1 MCALVPLRLFDD
13 RTADPRPPTV
23 DLRIACVILPR
34 MTALLTTFFLVGL
47 AEMAD
52 KTQLLTLCLTCKYP
66 ARKVLLGVALAI
78 AVLNLAAVLVGGL
91 AGSLLPIGP
100 IKIVAGLLFVAFG
113 IWTLASRD
121 DPADD
126 SCEVAPEERVRGGA
140 VLAVAGAFLVAEIGD
155 KTQLATLSLAARFE
169 TFFLV
174 WLGASLG
181 MLVANGLAIGGG
193 TILSDRLPETTLRRI
208 SGALFIA
215 FGIWTLA
222 DVIA

>member
-1 MCALVPLRLFDD
+1 
-13 RTADPRPPTV
+13 
-23 DLRIACVILPR
+23 

-66 ARKVLLGVALAI
+66 PRKVLLGVALAI

-91 AGSLLPIGP
+91 AGQLLPVGP
-100 IKIVAGLLFVAFG
+100 IKIVAGVLFIAFG
-113 IWTLASRD
+113 LWTLLARD
-121 DPADD
+121 DPADE
-126 SCEVAPEERVRGGA
+126 SCEVPAEERARGGA

-181 MLVANGLAIGGG
+181 MLLANGLAIGGG
-193 TILSDRLPETTLRRI
+193 TLLSDRLPESTLKKI
-208 SGALFIA
+208 SGGLFIT
-215 FGIWTLA
+215 FGVWTLV
-222 DVIA
+222 DVLA

>member
-1 MCALVPLRLFDD
+1 
-13 RTADPRPPTV
+13 
-23 DLRIACVILPR
+23 

-91 AGSLLPIGP
+91 AGQLLPVGP
-100 IKIVAGLLFVAFG
+100 IKIVAGILFLAFG
-113 IWTLASRD
+113 IWTLLARE
-121 DPADD
+121 DPAAEA
-126 SCEVAPEERVRGGA
+126 CEVTTEERVRGGA
-140 VLAVAGAFLVAEIGD
+140 VLTVAVAFLVAEIGD

-181 MLVANGLAIGGG
+181 MLLANGLAIGGG
-193 TILSDRLPETTLRRI
+193 TLLSDRVPEATLKKI
-208 SGALFIA
+208 SGVLFIA
-215 FGIWTLA
+215 FGIWTLV
-222 DVIA
+222 DVLA

>member
-1 MCALVPLRLFDD
+1 
-13 RTADPRPPTV
+13 
-23 DLRIACVILPR
+23 
-34 MTALLTTFFLVGL
+34 MTALLTSFFLVGL

-91 AGSLLPIGP
+91 AGQLLPVGP
-100 IKIVAGLLFVAFG
+100 IKIVAGILFLAFG
-113 IWTLASRD
+113 IWTLLARE
-121 DPADD
+121 DPADEA
-126 SCEVAPEERVRGGA
+126 CEVTTEERVRGGA
-140 VLAVAGAFLVAEIGD
+140 VLTVAMAFLVAEIGD

-181 MLVANGLAIGGG
+181 MLLANGLAVGGG
-193 TILSDRLPETTLRRI
+193 TLLSDRVPEATLKKI
-208 SGALFIA
+208 SGVLFIA
-215 FGIWTLA
+215 FGIWTLV
-222 DVIA
+222 DVLA